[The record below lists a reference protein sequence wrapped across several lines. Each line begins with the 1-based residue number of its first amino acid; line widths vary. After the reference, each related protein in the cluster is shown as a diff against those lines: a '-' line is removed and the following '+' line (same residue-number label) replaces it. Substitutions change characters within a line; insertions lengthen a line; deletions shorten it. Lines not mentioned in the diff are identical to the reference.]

1 MLVSTALLVNIDQD
15 NTNIDALQVTIVL
28 QDLLLWQ
35 LVQVVFTNM

>member
-28 QDLLLWQ
+28 LDLPL
-35 LVQVVFTNM
+35 

>member
-28 QDLLLWQ
+28 QDLP
-35 LVQVVFTNM
+35 V

>member
-28 QDLLLWQ
+28 QDLLL
-35 LVQVVFTNM
+35 